1 MTPRTKRFV
10 PLLLEVMFAGKKRR
24 GGGTRNR
31 TVKTYNLE
39 FVLPKLLFLGL
50 VEERK
55 ISNMV
60 DENETKNGE
69 FRLLRRDLTTLR
81 TKWRAESLKSGWRVE
96 LVDFPFRLLGNKL
109 ALEVCWEN

>member
-1 MTPRTKRFV
+1 M

-24 GGGTRNR
+24 GGWTRNR

-60 DENETKNGE
+60 DENETKNRE